1 MNRLSDNWITEGW
14 IDFEYKKY
22 ILLAY
27 MKHVSG
33 QFKEVKLYPPLAE
46 LIHHYARLKGFADS
60 KEMLKD
66 AFPKQLQGPDW
77 STMSMNYKPL
87 LMDDELMKQLNEIV
101 DYSLPRFKKAIEEG
115 KDIYDF
121 LESEMKIE
129 PIGISPLYQRE
140 GYAMLTLDASK
151 DIYIYRYKVSLFQ
164 QATDTLKGIM
174 MQLVKKVRRTFTHTF
189 EQLKL
194 ELARS
199 YKDLPNPATYRIH
212 SKYQI
217 PLDESFLPITKRI
230 LLKAIQ
236 E

>member
-1 MNRLSDNWITEGW
+1 MERLSDNWITEGW

-46 LIHHYARLKGFADS
+46 LIHHYTRLKGFAES
-60 KEMLKD
+60 KEQLNGR
-66 AFPKQLQGPDW
+66 FPKQLQGPDW
-77 STMSMNYKPL
+77 EAMKLNYKPVL
-87 LMDDELMKQLNEIV
+87 VDDALMKQLTEIV
-101 DYSLPRFKKAIEEG
+101 DFSMPKFQKAIEEG
-115 KDIYDF
+115 KNIYDF

-129 PIGISPLYQRE
+129 PVGISPLYQRE
-140 GYAMLTLDASK
+140 GYAMLTHDASR

-164 QATDTLKGIM
+164 QASDTLKGIM
-174 MQLVKKVRRTFTHTF
+174 MQLIRRVKRSFAHTF
-189 EQLKL
+189 EHIKL
-194 ELARS
+194 ELVKS
-199 YKDLPNPATYRIH
+199 HQDLPNPATFRIH

-217 PLDESFLPITKRI
+217 PMNESFLPITKRI

-236 E
+236 D